1 MQQHIALTYV
11 NSCHSRV
18 TMQREQ
24 EVHFDETSN
33 LRVSTGSAEAVI
45 ALVDS
50 YRDVITEDTVKH
62 MDAADIVNMLREAGF
77 DMDVIAALAGKEA
90 A

>member
-1 MQQHIALTYV
+1 MHQELSITYA
-11 NSCHSRV
+11 NSCGSR
-18 TMQREQ
+18 TTLQREQ
-24 EVHFDETSN
+24 EVHFDKTSN
-33 LRVSTGSAEAVI
+33 VRVRTGSAEAVI

-50 YRDVITEDTVKH
+50 YRDVITEDTVKR
-62 MDAADIVNMLREAGF
+62 MDAADIADMLRKAGK

>member
-18 TMQREQ
+18 TLQREQ

-33 LRVSTGSAEAVI
+33 LRISTGSAEAVI

-50 YRDVITEDTVKH
+50 YRDVITEDTLRF
-62 MDAADIVNMLREAGF
+62 MDEQDIADMLREAGK
-77 DMDVIAALAGKEA
+77 DMSVIAALAGKEA